1 MRLPGRAMRNAFSRS
16 GTFAPCSTNPPAN
29 VPLSGTLGAFSRLPV
44 RQTLTTVP
52 STENHATGVIF
63 PIGTYRRA
71 GSESEKRNIT
81 AGTRGP
87 IDGSSYH

>member
-1 MRLPGRAMRNAFSRS
+1 MSRYPGHR
-16 GTFAPCSTNPPAN
+16 
-29 VPLSGTLGAFSRLPV
+29 GAFSRLPV

-52 STENHATGVIF
+52 STENHANGVIF
-63 PIGTYRRA
+63 PSGTYRKA
-71 GSESEKRNIT
+71 GPEPERRNIT